1 MSRTLAVLLSAA
13 AAVGP
18 AAFAASPAVAQ
29 DRAVTERLQDRIR
42 LRVEGEPGTAA
53 ARDSSLRSD
62 GRRIQAARS
71 LRRFYGERVHLPA
84 WVGAD
89 GRVLPR
95 ARELLAGLR
104 SAREHGLPPNDYHAA
119 RIESLLSELDAGRQ
133 PGGAGGPGPGT
144 DRRLRLLAE
153 LDLLLTDAFL
163 SYGSHLVSGRVDP
176 RSIDP
181 LWTVNGRERDMAA
194 LLDRTLEEGRSPQ
207 AVLAE
212 IAPRHPGYARLQEA
226 LIAYRRLASAGG
238 WPTVPGGPALRA
250 GDAGPRVAALRR
262 RLEASGDLSADDGR
276 PDAVPDTVF
285 GDALDASVRS
295 FQRRHGLEPD
305 GIVGEGTL
313 GALNVPAESRVR
325 QIERNLERWR
335 WLPAELGETHLRVNI
350 ADFGL
355 ELVEG
360 DSTVLSMRAVVGR
373 DYRQT
378 PVFSDTM
385 RYVVLNP
392 TWTVPRSI
400 AARDILPRLKESIS
414 YLEEQGMVVY
424 GGWSPDARPVDPSAV
439 DWARLSAD
447 SLPYRF
453 VQRPG
458 PLNALGR
465 VKFMFPNQFSV
476 YIHDS
481 PARSLFGRSVRSFSS
496 GCIRVERPLEL
507 LDHVLRGSEQWS
519 PANLRGALETGRE
532 RTIRLPRELPVHI
545 EYWTAWVS
553 GEEGTVHFRPDVYG
567 RDARLASALEAAPPG
582 D

>member
-1 MSRTLAVLLSAA
+1 MLLSVAA
-13 AAVGP
+13 AAVLS
-18 AAFAASPAVAQ
+18 ASAASPAAAQ
-29 DRAVTERLQDRIR
+29 DRAVTERLQERIR
-42 LRVEGEPGTAA
+42 LRLEGEPETAA
-53 ARDSSLRSD
+53 AREPTLRSD
-62 GRRIQAARS
+62 GRRIQATRS

-84 WVGAD
+84 WVTAD
-89 GRVLPR
+89 GRVRPG
-95 ARELLAGLR
+95 AREMLAGLR
-104 SAREHGLPPNDYHAA
+104 SAREHGLPPDDYHAA
-119 RIESLLSELDAGRQ
+119 RIESLLSELDAGRE
-133 PGGAGGPGPGT
+133 GAGARFPDADT

-181 LWTVNGRERDMAA
+181 LWTVNGRERNMAA
-194 LLDRTLEEGRSPQ
+194 LLARTLEQGRSPR
-207 AVLAE
+207 AALAE
-212 IAPRHPGYARLQEA
+212 LAPRHPGYARLQEA
-226 LIAYRRLASAGG
+226 LTEYRRMAAAGG

-250 GDAGPRVAALRR
+250 GDAGPRVADLGR
-262 RLEASGDLSADDGR
+262 RLAASGELSADDGKD
-276 PDAVPDTVF
+276 DAVSDTVF
-285 GDALDASVRS
+285 GDALDAAVRS
-295 FQRRHGLEPD
+295 FQRRHGLEAD
-305 GIVGEGTL
+305 GIVGEATL
-313 GALNVPAESRVR
+313 GALNIPAESRVR

-355 ELVEG
+355 EVVEG

-392 TWTVPRSI
+392 TWNVPRSI
-400 AARDILPRLKESIS
+400 AARDILPRLRESVS

-424 GGWSPDARPVDPSAV
+424 DGWSPDARPVDPSAV
-439 DWARLSAD
+439 DWSRLSAD

-465 VKFMFPNQFSV
+465 VKFMFPNQFAV

-507 LDHVLRGSEQWS
+507 LDYVLRGSEEWS
-519 PANLRGALETGRE
+519 PAKLRGALETGRE
-532 RTIRLPRELPVHI
+532 QTIRLPRELPVHI
-545 EYWTAWVS
+545 EYWTAWVP
-553 GEEGTVHFRPDVYG
+553 EEDGAVHFRPDVYG
-567 RDARLASALEAAPPG
+567 RDARLASALEAEPPG

>member
-1 MSRTLAVLLSAA
+1 MSRPLAVLLSVAAA
-13 AAVGP
+13 AAVAASAAPP
-18 AAFAASPAVAQ
+18 AAAQ
-29 DRAVTERLQDRIR
+29 DRAVTERLQERIR
-42 LRVEGEPGTAA
+42 LRVEGEPGSAA
-53 ARDSSLRSD
+53 ARDSTLRSD

-95 ARELLAGLR
+95 AREALAGLR
-104 SAREHGLPPNDYHAA
+104 SAREHGLPPDDYHAA
-119 RIESLLSELDAGRQ
+119 RIESLLSELDAGRE
-133 PGGAGGPGPGT
+133 GAGARFPDAAT

-163 SYGSHLVSGRVDP
+163 TYGSHLVSGRVDP

-194 LLDRTLEEGRSPQ
+194 LLGRTLEAGRSPR
-207 AVLAE
+207 AVLADL
-212 IAPRHPGYARLQEA
+212 APRHPGYARLQRA
-226 LIAYRRLASAGG
+226 LTAYRRLASAGG
-238 WPTVPGGPALRA
+238 WPTVPEGPALRA
-250 GDAGPRVAALRR
+250 GEAGPRVAALRR
-262 RLEASGDLSADDGR
+262 RLAASGELSADDGGN
-276 PDAVPDTVF
+276 DAVSDTVF
-285 GDALDASVRS
+285 DDPLDAAVRS
-295 FQRRHGLEPD
+295 FQRRHGLEAD

-313 GALNVPAESRVR
+313 GALNVPAGSRVS

-355 ELVEG
+355 EVVEG

-392 TWTVPRSI
+392 TWNVPRSI
-400 AARDILPRLKESIS
+400 AGRDILPRLKESIS

-424 GGWSPDARPVDPSAV
+424 RGWSPDAPPVDPSTV
-439 DWARLSAD
+439 DWSRLSAD

-465 VKFMFPNQFSV
+465 VKFMFPNQFAV

-507 LDHVLRGSEQWS
+507 LDYVLRGREEWS
-519 PANLRGALETGRE
+519 PAKLRGALETGRE
-532 RTIRLPRELPVHI
+532 QTIRLPRELPVHI
-545 EYWTAWVS
+545 EYWTAWA
-553 GEEGTVHFRPDVYG
+553 GEDGAVHFRPDVYG

>member
-1 MSRTLAVLLSAA
+1 MSRPLAVLLSVAA
-13 AAVGP
+13 ATMV
-18 AAFAASPAVAQ
+18 AASAAAPALAQ
-29 DRAVTERLQDRIR
+29 DRAVTERLQERIR
-42 LRVEGEPGTAA
+42 LRVAAEGGTGAA
-53 ARDSSLRSD
+53 GDSGLRSD

-71 LRRFYGERVHLPA
+71 MRRFYGERVHLPA

-89 GRVLPR
+89 GRVLPG

-104 SAREHGLPPNDYHAA
+104 SARKHGLPPDDYHAA
-119 RIESLLSELDAGRQ
+119 RIESLLSELDAGSESA
-133 PGGAGGPGPGT
+133 GGAGRAAPAT
-144 DRRLRLLAE
+144 NRRLRLLAE

-181 LWTVNGRERDMAA
+181 LWTVSGRERDMAA
-194 LLDRTLEEGRSPQ
+194 LLARTLEQGRSPQ
-207 AVLAE
+207 AVLADL
-212 IAPRHPGYARLQEA
+212 APRQPGYARLQEA
-226 LIAYRRLASAGG
+226 LSAYRRLASAGG
-238 WPTVPGGPALRA
+238 WPTVPGGPALRT
-250 GDAGPRVAALRR
+250 GDAGPRVAALHR
-262 RLEASGDLSADDGR
+262 RLAASGELTADDGGD
-276 PDAVPDTVF
+276 DAVSDTVF
-285 GDALDASVRS
+285 DDALDAAVRS
-295 FQRRHGLEPD
+295 FQRRHGLEAD

-355 ELVEG
+355 EVVEG

-373 DYRQT
+373 HYRQT

-392 TWTVPRSI
+392 TWNVPHSI
-400 AARDILPRLKESIS
+400 AARDILPRLKESTS

-424 GGWSPDARPVDPSAV
+424 RGWSPDAPPVDPSAV
-439 DWARLSAD
+439 DWSRLSAD

-465 VKFMFPNQFSV
+465 VKFMFPNRFSV

-507 LDHVLRGSEQWS
+507 LDYVLRGSEQWS
-519 PANLRGALETGRE
+519 PAKLRGALETGRE
-532 RTIRLPRELPVHI
+532 QTIRLTRELPVHI
-545 EYWTAWVS
+545 EYWTAWV
-553 GEEGTVHFRPDVYG
+553 EDDGTVHFRPDVYG
-567 RDARLASALEAAPPG
+567 RDARLASALEAEPPG
-582 D
+582 N